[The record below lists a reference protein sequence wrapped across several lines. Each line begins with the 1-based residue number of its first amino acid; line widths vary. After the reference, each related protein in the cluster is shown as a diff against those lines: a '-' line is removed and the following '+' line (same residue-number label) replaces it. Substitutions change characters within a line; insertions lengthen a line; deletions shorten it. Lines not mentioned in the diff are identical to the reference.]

1 MKIFTKLLTVFLTL
15 ALFCSVVVANAAF
28 DDVPSGAWYEDA
40 VNWCQE
46 NGIMGGTSETAAIF
60 EPDTTMSRAMLA
72 TVLYRQSGS
81 PAAGTGPAF
90 SDWTRG
96 TWYSDAVVW
105 AAGEGVITGYDNGL
119 FGVNDPVTREQL
131 ATILWRYA
139 GRPSAGNGAAF
150 ADESDI
156 ADYAAQAVDWAQSN
170 NIMTGMDNNRFNP
183 RSGAT
188 RAQIATI
195 LYRWLSAQDG
205 TESTPTPTPNGG
217 ETTNSGHVLVAYF
230 SRADEN
236 YSVGVIEKGNTAIVA
251 ELIAEQTGADLFE
264 IVPVNAYPAGYEEMK
279 VVATQEQNSNAR
291 PEIANAVENWDD
303 YDVVFLGY
311 PIWYGDMPM
320 IVYNFLESYDF
331 SGKTV
336 VPFNTHE
343 GSGQSG
349 TQSRIASTI
358 PGATVLN
365 GLAIRGATAQNDASA
380 TRSAVETWI
389 ERDLKDVLPEKE
401 PAATTPATPE
411 TAAVGKFDL
420 EKGTVLLNNG
430 IEMPILGIGTF
441 TLTNEQASDSVFWA
455 LSDGYHLID
464 TATAYNNEE
473 GVGEGI
479 RRAIEAGAV
488 KREDI
493 FLTTKLWPS
502 AYTMEGIDASLERL
516 GVDYI
521 DLLLLHQPIG
531 DYIGG
536 YQAMEQAVA
545 EGKVRAIGLSNFR
558 PNLFNEIMEIATI
571 APAVNQV
578 ETHPYYQEV
587 EMIEYLKQYGTVL
600 EAWYPLG
607 GRGNTQ
613 TMFAD
618 ETISAIAAAHGKT
631 SAQIILRWHLQA
643 GHIAIPGSNNPD
655 HILEN
660 ISIFDFELTDA
671 EMAAMTAIDRNDP
684 FFGGFGNQD
693 ELEDAADR
701 WGLDNN

>member
-1 MKIFTKLLTVFLTL
+1 MKFQKKLFAALLACVMLFALCVPALAADAYADVTGDEWYAEATDALRERGIMDGVENNNFDADGIFT
-15 ALFCSVVVANAAF
+15 
-28 DDVPSGAWYEDA
+28 
-40 VNWCQE
+40 
-46 NGIMGGTSETAAIF
+46 
-60 EPDTTMSRAMLA
+60 RAQLA
-72 TVLYRQSGS
+72 TVLYRMAGS
-81 PAAGTGPAF
+81 PAVTGEDGF
-90 SDWTRG
+90 TDTDSG
-96 TWYSDAVVW
+96 TWYSDAVLWSEQNNIV
-105 AAGEGVITGYDNGL
+105 NGL
-119 FGVNDPVTREQL
+119 GDGLYGTNEPATQEQL
-131 ATILWRYA
+131 ATMLWRDAGSYVVDSSEETGASEYA
-139 GRPSAGNGAAF
+139 VNAVRWLKAENLISEDGSAFDPKATASRGQV
-150 ADESDI
+150 ADIVYRYLLLKEK
-156 ADYAAQAVDWAQSN
+156 YANVDA
-170 NIMTGMDNNRFNP
+170 T
-183 RSGAT
+183 SGAT
-188 RAQIATI
+188 QEAGESGQSGTI
-195 LYRWLSAQDG
+195 DG
-205 TESTPTPTPNGG
+205 KI
-217 ETTNSGHVLVAYF
+217 LIAYF
-230 SRADEN
+230 SRAGEN

-251 ELIAEQTGADLFE
+251 ELIAEQTGGDLFE
-264 IVPVNAYPAGYEEMK
+264 IVPVVPYPSDYEEMK
-279 VVATQEQNSNAR
+279 TVSTRESDTNAR
-291 PEIANAVENWDD
+291 PEIANTVENWDE
-303 YDVVFLGY
+303 YDVIFLGY

-349 TQSRIASTI
+349 TQSKIAATI
-358 PGATVLN
+358 PDATVLS
-365 GLAIRGATAQNDASA
+365 GLAIRGATAQNDTAA
-380 TRSAVETWI
+380 AKSAVEAWI
-389 ERDLKDVLPEKE
+389 EQDLKDALPEK
-401 PAATTPATPE
+401 AAD
-411 TAAVGKFDL
+411 TAAGVGQFDL
-420 EKGTVLLNNG
+420 EDGTVLLNSG
-430 IEMPILGIGTF
+430 YTMPILGIGTF
-441 TLTNEQASDSVFWA
+441 TLSDEQASDSVYWA

-464 TATAYNNEE
+464 TAAAYNNET

-479 RRAIEAGAV
+479 RRAIDEGLV
-488 KREDI
+488 EREDI

-502 AYTMEGIDASLERL
+502 DYTMEGIDASLERL

-545 EGKVRAIGLSNFR
+545 EGKVHSIGLSNFR
-558 PNLFNEIMEIATI
+558 PEQFDEIMEIATI

-618 ETISAIAAAHGKT
+618 ETISAIAAAHDRT

-660 ISIFDFELTDA
+660 ISIFDFELTDE
-671 EMAAMTAIDRNDP
+671 EMAAITAIDRNDP
-684 FFGGFGNQD
+684 FFGGFGNRD
-693 ELEDAADR
+693 ELEEAAGR
-701 WGLDNN
+701 W